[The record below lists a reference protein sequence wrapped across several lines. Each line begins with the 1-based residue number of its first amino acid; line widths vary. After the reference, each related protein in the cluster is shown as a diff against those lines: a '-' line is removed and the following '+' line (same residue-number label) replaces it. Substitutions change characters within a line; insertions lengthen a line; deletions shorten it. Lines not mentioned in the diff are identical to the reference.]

1 MKKFRQ
7 TLLAGSLC
15 LGTMPMLAVPAM
27 RRPQTVVQ
35 PDGSTITII
44 KSGDEFAHFI
54 TTTDGLLLKRDN
66 AGFYCYGRLAVNG
79 AIESTGIRAV
89 NPEMRTQAPPQ
100 AEKLDI
106 QAAVQRRAAA
116 SPARI
121 PQSGMGL
128 YSSEY
133 PTEGDVNVLV
143 LLVEFND
150 VRFTLENPYEY
161 FNNMLNQEGFS
172 EYGGTGSAK
181 DYFRDNSK
189 DQFRPH
195 FDVFG
200 PITLTKDMKEY
211 GGNNIYG
218 DDIAP
223 DVMVADACRMF
234 DDNID
239 FSAYDMDNDGYVDNV
254 YVFYAGQGE
263 ASYGPE
269 DSIWPHSWEVQDYLS
284 LDGVVISRYACSNE
298 WELNRPDGIGTFVH
312 EFSHVM
318 GLPDLY
324 STVGYLTCTPMEYS
338 VMDGGCYNNDG
349 RTPPAYSIVERNA
362 VNWIE
367 PEVISGPLD
376 GRLEYIVD
384 SNHGYII
391 PTAKETEFFL
401 LENRQQTGWD
411 EFIPGHGMIIWHV
424 DFNQSVWD
432 ANTVN
437 NDAQHQ
443 YVEIEKANNTKNG
456 TSDTI
461 MAGWTWPGT
470 EDKTE
475 FSDVTAP
482 SMLSWDNT
490 GQQLPITQI
499 AENDGIITFLVDG
512 GVPKIATPVINEPAE
527 VGADYFVASWDAV
540 EGANDYLL
548 SVYQQ
553 GEGQTATV
561 ANNMGTDGE
570 LDLGDWTS
578 NSAKGYSSATNYGV
592 SAPALRMDAD
602 GQWLESPILP
612 GIAQSVSFWIKGM
625 NTQNSQLLVRG
636 LINNQWL
643 TISTIEPL
651 NNKSSEHKLT
661 DLPANITKIRFD
673 YKKSIGN
680 LAIDDVVIEC
690 SAPKSPLNG
699 YYNLSTG
706 GATSYR
712 VDIPDGIE
720 GDTFLYQVTATDGTD
735 YSRASE
741 LKAVVLGGTNGIS
754 SINAESVNVEYFDM
768 LGRHVANPA
777 RGAILI
783 RRCGNKS
790 DKVIIR

>member
-7 TLLAGSLC
+7 TLLAASLC
-15 LGTMPMLAVPAM
+15 LGSLSMLAVPAM

-44 KSGDEFAHFI
+44 KTGDEFAHYI
-54 TTTDGLLLKRDN
+54 TTTDGLLLKRDK
-66 AGFYCYGRLAVNG
+66 AGFYCYGKLAVNG
-79 AIESTGIRAV
+79 AVESTGIRAV
-89 NPEMRTQAPPQ
+89 NPELRASAPQQ

-106 QAAVQRRAAA
+106 PAALQRRAAA

-121 PQSGMGL
+121 PQNGMGL
-128 YSSEY
+128 YDSAY
-133 PTEGDVNVLV
+133 PTKGDVNVLV

-150 VRFTLENPYEY
+150 VRFTLDKPFDY

-181 DYFRDNSK
+181 DYFRENSK

-200 PITLTKDMKEY
+200 PITLAKDMKEY
-211 GGNNIYG
+211 GGNDLYG
-218 DDIAP
+218 DDVAP

-234 DDNID
+234 DDKID
-239 FSAYDMDNDGYVDNV
+239 FSDYDMDGDGYVDNV

-263 ASYGPE
+263 ANYGDE
-269 DSIWPHSWEVQDYLS
+269 DTIWPHSWNVQDYLS

-298 WELNRPDGIGTFVH
+298 WEQNRPDGIGTFVH
-312 EFSHVM
+312 EYSHVM

-324 STVGYLTCTPMEYS
+324 STRGNLDCTPIEYS
-338 VMDGGCYNNDG
+338 VMDYGPYNNEG

-362 VNWIE
+362 VGWME
-367 PEVISGPLD
+367 PEVISGPLN

-391 PTAKETEFFL
+391 PTAKENEFFL

-411 EFIPGHGMIIWHV
+411 EFIPGHGMIIWHI
-424 DFNQSVWD
+424 DFNQAIWD
-432 ANTVN
+432 ANAVN
-437 NDAQHQ
+437 NDASHQ
-443 YVEIEKANNTKNG
+443 YVEIEKANNQKNG
-456 TSDTI
+456 SSLEL

-470 EDKTE
+470 AQKTE
-475 FSDVTAP
+475 FSDVTTP

-490 GQQLPITQI
+490 GQNLPITQI
-499 AENDGIITFLVDG
+499 AEKDGIITFLVDG
-512 GVPKIATPVINEPAE
+512 GVPKIATPIHDELIETGEN
-527 VGADYFVASWDAV
+527 YFVASWKPV

-553 GEGQTATV
+553 GKGESATIT
-561 ANNMGTDGE
+561 NNMGENGK

-578 NSAKGYSSATNYGV
+578 NSTQGYTSATNFGI

-602 GQWLESPILP
+602 GQWLESPVLP
-612 GIAQSVSFWIKGM
+612 GIARSVSFWVKGM
-625 NTQNSQLLVRG
+625 NSKNSQLLVRG
-636 LINNQWL
+636 YANGQWVTL
-643 TISTIEPL
+643 ATIEPTS
-651 NNKSSEHKLT
+651 NKSSEHQLT
-661 DLPANITKIRFD
+661 ELPANITKIRFD
-673 YKKSIGN
+673 FKKVTGN
-680 LAIDDVVIEC
+680 LALDDVVVEC
-690 SAPKSPLNG
+690 SAPKSLLPG

-712 VDIPDGIE
+712 VEIPSEIE
-720 GDTFLYQVTATDGTD
+720 GDTFLYQVIATDGTD

-741 LKAVVLGGTNGIS
+741 MKTVVLGPNSIS
-754 SINAESVNVEYFDM
+754 SIEAEEGTVEYFDI
-768 LGRHVANPA
+768 LGRRVSNPA
-777 RGAILI
+777 KGDILI
-783 RRCGNKS
+783 RRCGNKT